1 MISYI
6 GGKSSISKALIIPN
20 IPNDIENYI
29 EVFGGMYWVFFKMNL
44 EDYPNLKKIVYNDFN
59 PLNANLFRCVKNHKR
74 LLESCKKLP
83 VQIKD
88 VVPTPPECEDFFNKI
103 QSKIFDQSFVVPNEP
118 DYDLAAEY
126 ALVLTNVFSGSNPS
140 KSKFIDLKGKY
151 HSKFTSFMNK
161 LSDVK
166 WQKLF
171 ESITNIENMD
181 FQDVIEKYDSQK
193 SYFYCDPPYWKTEK
207 YYANHDFGLET
218 HERLVNVLKNMKGKF
233 SLSYYYFDKLEEWF
247 PKDEYNWISKDFNK
261 AAAAKSG
268 KEQTKGTE
276 LLVMN
281 Y

>member
-6 GGKSSISKALIIPN
+6 GGKNRMGSWIIDYVPK
-20 IPNDIENYI
+20 DIETYI
-29 EVFGGMYWVFFKMNL
+29 EVFGGMFWVFFKMNINK
-44 EDYPNLKKIVYNDFN
+44 YPNLKKIVYNDFN
-59 PLNANLFRCVKNHKR
+59 PLNANLFRCVKDHKR

-83 VQIKD
+83 VQIKG
-88 VVPTPPECEDFFNKI
+88 VMPTPIECVDAFNKI
-103 QSKIFDQSFVVPNEP
+103 QSKIFDKNFIVPDEP

-161 LSDVK
+161 LNDSK

-171 ESITNIENMD
+171 ESITNVENMD
-181 FQDVIEKYDSQK
+181 FQEVIKKYDSPT
-193 SYFYCDPPYWKTEK
+193 SYFYCDPPYYLTEK

-218 HERLVNVLKNMKGKF
+218 HERLANSLLSMKGRF
-233 SLSYYYFDKLEEWF
+233 SLSYYYFDKLLEWF
-247 PKDEYNWISKDFNK
+247 PKNSYIWISKDFNK
-261 AAAAKSG
+261 GAAAKAG
-268 KEQTKGTE
+268 KVQNKGTE
-276 LLVMN
+276 LLIMN